1 MAGLTAFKGRFF
13 LNQPLI
19 MTGALIA
26 TIPMVVVYVAGQRF
40 FVRGLVAGAVK

>member
-1 MAGLTAFKGRFF
+1 
-13 LNQPLI
+13 